1 MVSRMKNLLILFFL
15 SFSCVI
21 LAQSSSIKS
30 LEKQIAATKDKRK
43 KLDLNFKIAQ
53 EYKGSDYKKA
63 ATYAGRAHALA
74 VEIKDYSKMIS
85 TSMFAGDMY
94 YKQKQYGAASTRYK
108 SSVDFSKKIKD
119 YDQMS
124 KAYNKLVEIEKKKKN
139 LRGALSY
146 SQEAVAYLSKAKA
159 GSSSSSSSSSSGRS
173 SSTRSNNNS
182 ELSKEKAKLENEKRN
197 LQREIAELEKAKE
210 SFQSF
215 KNKTKAERDK
225 LRKEKKDVETSL
237 SEIETEMATI
247 AERNEEV
254 QSRIKYKE
262 SQIKALSREKLENQ
276 AMLDA
281 KRAENAELG
290 ITVERSKNLRNL
302 LLLLSA
308 FIIALAILFFMR
320 YRSKKKANE
329 ELEEKTKLIEEERQ
343 RSDELLLNILPAPI
357 AKELKEKGKAK
368 ARKYDSVTV
377 LFSDFQNFSKISE
390 QLTPEQLV
398 RELDHCF
405 KAFDFIISQYNIEK
419 IKTIGD
425 AYMCAS
431 GLAGRELTPIDIVK
445 AALEMQEF
453 LEDYKNQRKQ
463 NSQPYFEARIGLHTG
478 PVVAGVVGVNKF
490 AYDIWGDTVNVAARM
505 EANSE
510 VGRVNISESTYLKVK
525 YDFECIHRGKIAAK
539 NIGYIDMYFI
549 VGPKTGTNTNYSTS
563 SNSAV

>member
-1 MVSRMKNLLILFFL
+1 MVARMKNFLILFFL
-15 SFSCVI
+15 SFSCVV

-30 LEKQIAATKDKRK
+30 LEKQLAATKDKRK
-43 KLDLNFKIAQ
+43 KLDLNYKIAQ

-63 ATYAGRAHALA
+63 ATYAGKAHALA
-74 VEIKDYSKMIS
+74 VEIKDYPKMIS

-108 SSVDFSKKIKD
+108 SSADFSKKVKD
-119 YDQMS
+119 YESVS

-146 SQEAVAYLSKAKA
+146 SQEAVSYLSKAKA
-159 GSSSSSSSSSSGRS
+159 GSSSSSSSTSSSPSR
-173 SSTRSNNNS
+173 TRDNS

-197 LQREIAELEKAKE
+197 LQNEIAELEKAKK

-225 LRKEKKDVETSL
+225 LRKEKRDVETSL
-237 SEIETEMATI
+237 SEIETEMASV
-247 AERNEEV
+247 AEKNEEV
-254 QSRIKYKE
+254 QSRIKFKE

-290 ITVERSKNLRNL
+290 ISIERSKNLRNL

-368 ARKYDSVTV
+368 ARKYESVTV

-390 QLTPEQLV
+390 QLTPEELV
-398 RELDHCF
+398 QELDHCF
-405 KAFDFIISQYNIEK
+405 KAFDFIVSQYNIEK

-431 GLAGRELTPIDIVK
+431 GLTGRELTPIDIVK

-463 NSQPYFEARIGLHTG
+463 NSQPFFEARIGLHTG

-549 VGPKTGTNTNYSTS
+549 IGPKTGTNTNYSTS